1 MTESEK
7 ALWRMLSSGQMNGL
21 KFRRQVPIG
30 NYIADFVCHQARLV
44 VEVDGG
50 QHDRGSDKEE
60 SRTNFL
66 KSQGY
71 TVLRFWNDE
80 VLANPEGVYATIV
93 EGLSQH

>member
-1 MTESEK
+1 M
-7 ALWRMLSSGQMNGL
+7 
-21 KFRRQVPIG
+21 
-30 NYIADFVCHQARLV
+30 ADSTTGVQ
-44 VEVDGG
+44 
-50 QHDRGSDKEE
+50 DKEE